1 MRARKAERC
10 LQRAAEALDTGS
22 IGEASDAFDE
32 ARQLSPQHP
41 RLPELSARLEAL
53 KHPAPTA
60 QRHSYV
66 WTTAA
71 IVAGVVA
78 FSAAG
83 WQAWVHRDQLAE
95 LVPKAL
101 PNTDTSTAWR
111 VQQSVPANAPQRHS
125 NAERSCG
132 ERSCLLQRQTTRLY
146 KRHLCVRNHVIDT
159 RTEPPSPRP
168 RRSTTTGSGTGSD
181 TKMDAAK
188 SSHDGEC
195 V

>member
-1 MRARKAERC
+1 MRARKADRC
-10 LQRAAEALDTGS
+10 LQRADEALDTGS
-22 IGEASDAFDE
+22 IGEASDALDE

-60 QRHSYV
+60 QRHRFV

-83 WQAWVHRDQLAE
+83 WQAWVHRDQLDE

-101 PNTDTSTAWR
+101 PNTDTRTGMAS
-111 VQQSVPANAPQRHS
+111 PASAPTNAPSDS
-125 NAERSCG
+125 NAEAAAANVPPAAANDTIYNDTCASGICDRYAHRTSV
-132 ERSCLLQRQTTRLY
+132 TRY
-146 KRHLCVRNHVIDT
+146 RD
-159 RTEPPSPRP
+159 
-168 RRSTTTGSGTGSD
+168 SGHHGQ
-181 TKMDAAK
+181 
-188 SSHDGEC
+188 
-195 V
+195 